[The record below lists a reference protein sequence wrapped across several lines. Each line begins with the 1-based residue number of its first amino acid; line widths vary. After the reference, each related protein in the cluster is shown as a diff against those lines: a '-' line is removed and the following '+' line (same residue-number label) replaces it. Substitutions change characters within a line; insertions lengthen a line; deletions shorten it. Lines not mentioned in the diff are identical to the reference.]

1 MNKKFLVALILPLLL
16 IPLASFGYAHSH
28 DYVEKKY
35 KLYVGTLEA
44 NITAFHVDYYAMID
58 VDNDDQ
64 IMGDEINITIFNE
77 DCTWKVY
84 ITVNPVCG
92 GFVLN
97 TTMNITNTGDL
108 PYIIDWAT
116 PKWDNQSTT
125 DPCWLLA
132 PTKTMP
138 PPEPWSWDI
147 KYYKINATAKYPVA
161 STTEYYKPGDIFQV
175 VQHINFEQPTDI
187 NIQKQWEGQWV
198 WIWEEWTFMN
208 EDLVEG
214 SSWTW
219 PLMG

>member
-16 IPLASFGYAHSH
+16 IPLASFGYAHSQ

-44 NITAFHVDYYAMID
+44 NITAFHVDHFAMID
-58 VDNDDQ
+58 VDNDGD
-64 IMGDEINITIFNE
+64 IMDDEIVINIFNQ
-77 DCTWKVY
+77 DCTWYVQ
-84 ITVNPVCG
+84 ILADPICG

-108 PYIIDWAT
+108 PYQILWDT

-125 DPCWLLA
+125 DPCWATA
-132 PTKTMP
+132 PSKLITSL
-138 PPEPWSWDI
+138 PEPWSWDI

-161 STTEYYKPGDIFQV
+161 STTEYYKPGDVFQV
-175 VQHINFEQPTDI
+175 VQHINFEQPADI
-187 NIQKQWEGQWV
+187 TIQKQWEDQWV
-198 WIWEEWTFMN
+198 WIWEKWTFFN
-208 EDLVEG
+208 EDLVTG

-219 PLMG
+219 PT